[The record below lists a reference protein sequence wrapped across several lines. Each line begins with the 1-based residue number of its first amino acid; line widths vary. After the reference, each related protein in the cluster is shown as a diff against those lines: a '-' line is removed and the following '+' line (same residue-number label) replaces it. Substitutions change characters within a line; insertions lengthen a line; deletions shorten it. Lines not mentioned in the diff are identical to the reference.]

1 MMLRREDGTNWLVM
15 TQPEH
20 AALSGR
26 LAQEWATIPEPRA
39 ETLLAV
45 YEHDNGHAPTD
56 ANGHWNPQTGT
67 VQDFR
72 SAPPETQ
79 AAIARRGIDRLAM
92 NYRCAALLVAIHFGQ
107 QADAERL
114 CAGLRADPAT
124 AAEATTE
131 RINAAYRLLQ
141 ACDALSLAVCLGI
154 AQYASSKETPAFRPK
169 GQPLLD
175 LSFQHRGDGLVGLA
189 PWPFAHDRVTA
200 RMTARVLSARRYES
214 ARALV
219 DAFHNTPLRDIT
231 VDFVPA

>member
-1 MMLRREDGTNWLVM
+1 MMLRRDDGRNWLVM

-39 ETLLAV
+39 ETLLAI

-56 ANGHWNPQTGT
+56 ANGHWNPQTSM

-92 NYRCAALLVAIHFGQ
+92 NYRFAALLVAIHFGQ

-114 CAGLRADPAT
+114 RAGLHADPAT
-124 AAEATTE
+124 AADATTE
-131 RINAAYRLLQ
+131 RINAAYQLLQ
-141 ACDALSLAVCLGI
+141 ACDALSLAVCLGV
-154 AQYASSKETPAFRPK
+154 AQFASSRETPAFRPE

-175 LSFQHRGDGLVGLA
+175 LTFRHRSNGLVGLA
-189 PWPFAHDRVTA
+189 PWPFAHDRVPA
-200 RMTARVLSARRYES
+200 RVTARVLPARRYDS
-214 ARALV
+214 ARALT
-219 DAFHNTPLRDIT
+219 DAFHNAPLRDIT

>member
-1 MMLRREDGTNWLVM
+1 MMLRRDEGANWLVL

-26 LAQEWATIPEPRA
+26 LAQEWATLPEPRI

-56 ANGHWNPQTGT
+56 ANGHWNAQTGA

-79 AAIARRGIDRLAM
+79 ADIARRGVARLAAD
-92 NYRCAALLVAIHFGQ
+92 YPYAALLVAIHFGEH
-107 QADAERL
+107 AAKERL
-114 CAGLRADPAT
+114 RAALRADPAT
-124 AAEATTE
+124 AADATTE
-131 RINAAYRLLQ
+131 RINAAYQLLQ

-154 AQYASSKETPAFRPK
+154 AQFASTRETPAFRPD

-175 LSFQHRGDGLVGLA
+175 ITFRHRDHGSVGLA
-189 PWPFAHDRVTA
+189 PWPFAHNRVAAHVTA
-200 RMTARVLSARRYES
+200 RLLPACHYDSAN
-214 ARALV
+214 ALA
-219 DAFHNTPLRDIT
+219 DAFHNAPLRDIS
-231 VDFVPA
+231 VDFIPA